1 MYENKVGISIS
12 AEVAKMSVVILK
24 NTYDLLLEKI
34 DSIKAEIRA
43 NSDKIQKA
51 ADFGDLKENAEYKTA
66 RENQEFLFNKL
77 SRFEQY
83 LNCEV
88 VDGNKID
95 SEAVAFGTSV
105 KIVDNNSGDIMK
117 YNILGPVEFELES
130 MPDVVT
136 YTSPLARQLIGKTV
150 GDEIE
155 LQMRNRVDTLK
166 ILEIEPIL

>member
-1 MYENKVGISIS
+1 
-12 AEVAKMSVVILK
+12 MSVVILI

-43 NSDKIQKA
+43 NSIKIEKA

-66 RENQEFLFNKL
+66 KENQEFLFNKL

-83 LNCEV
+83 LNCRI
-88 VDGNKID
+88 VDGKNVNSD
-95 SEAVAFGTSV
+95 TVAFGTSV
-105 KIVDNNSGDIMK
+105 KIVENKSGIIQK

-130 MPDVVT
+130 MPDIVT
-136 YTSPLARQLIGKTV
+136 YTSPLAKMVIGKKIGEEV
-150 GDEIE
+150 EI
-155 LQMRNRVDTLK
+155 QMRNSVDSLK